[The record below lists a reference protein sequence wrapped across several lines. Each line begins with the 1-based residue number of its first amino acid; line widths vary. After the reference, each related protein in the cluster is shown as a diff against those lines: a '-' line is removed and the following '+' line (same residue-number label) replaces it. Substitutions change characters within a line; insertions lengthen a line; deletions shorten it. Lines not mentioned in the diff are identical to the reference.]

1 MPAAWYNFVGKCPF
15 PELHSLVIPLVGQDL
30 ISLLLELDSLE
41 EGKGILQDM
50 GTNSLGHPGPPA
62 IPPNLP
68 HTLSLMPHVRA
79 WQSQGWLLFKWQDAR
94 ATAAPAPTLRLP
106 CCPPKC
112 ARPAGVCTSGGC
124 SKRLT
129 LGDCPLEVCY
139 FSDQPSP
146 LTS

>member
-62 IPPNLP
+62 IPP
-68 HTLSLMPHVRA
+68 
-79 WQSQGWLLFKWQDAR
+79 Q
-94 ATAAPAPTLRLP
+94 PAPHLVSHALREGLAESGMAAVQVAGCKGHCCTCTHPQAAILP
-106 CCPPKC
+106 TPV
-112 ARPAGVCTSGGC
+112 RTTSWRVH
-124 SKRLT
+124 KWWL
-129 LGDCPLEVCY
+129 
-139 FSDQPSP
+139 F
-146 LTS
+146 